1 MNIATLSTGVVI
13 VIWGLAVLFIALVVT
28 RATRNQPVRNAS
40 SILGGL
46 VVLAILMTALNAGLV
61 FIKPEERGVV
71 ISAVDPQGYRS
82 QALTPGLH
90 WIIPFAENVV
100 IYPISRQN
108 YTMSSTPGEGQV
120 QGDDSIAARTA
131 DGQQISIDASVIYE
145 INPDKVI
152 QVHIAWQNRYSSD
165 LVRALSRGIIRDAIS
180 QYNVE
185 EVVST
190 KRDIMAAAIH
200 DQLATKFDQNG
211 LTLVD
216 FILRNISFSPEY
228 AASVE
233 QKQIAEQ
240 QAEQAKF
247 VVDQRKQEAEQ
258 ARQQAQ
264 GLADS
269 AVIKA
274 KGDAEARL
282 VQAQAEAQAL
292 EMIAKALANNPDLL
306 TYQYISKLSPGVQ
319 VMLLPSNSP
328 FVFNLPTVVP
338 GAPTTTETPAPTA
351 VPTTAPTPAPTA
363 TP

>member
-1 MNIATLSTGVVI
+1 MNIATLSIGVVT
-13 VIWGLAVLFIALVVT
+13 VIWVLAVLFIVLVVV
-28 RATRNQPVRNAS
+28 RASRNQPVRNAS

-46 VVLAILMTALNAGLV
+46 VILAILMTALNAGLV
-61 FIKPEERGVV
+61 FVQPQERGVV
-71 ISAVDPQGYRS
+71 ISAFNPQGYRS
-82 QALTPGLH
+82 EPLTPGLH

-100 IYPISRQN
+100 IYPISRQT
-108 YTMSSTPGEGQV
+108 YTMSSTTGEGQV

-131 DGQQISIDASVIYE
+131 DGQQISIDASVIFE

-152 QVHIAWQNRYSSD
+152 QVHIAWQNRYVND

-190 KRDIMAAAIH
+190 KRDTMTAQIH
-200 DQLATKFDQNG
+200 DLLASKLDENG

-216 FILRNISFSPEY
+216 FILRNVSFSPEY

-274 KGDAEARL
+274 KGDAQARL
-282 VQAQAEAQAL
+282 VQAEAEAQAL

-306 TYQYISKLSPGVQ
+306 TYQYITKLGPDIQ

-328 FVFNLPTVVP
+328 FVFSLPSTLST
-338 GAPTTTETPAPTA
+338 APTTTETPAPTM
-351 VPTTAPTPAPTA
+351 VPTVVPTAAPTA

>member
-1 MNIATLSTGVVI
+1 MNIATLSTGVV
-13 VIWGLAVLFIALVVT
+13 VIMWVLAILFVALVVT
-28 RATRNQPVRNAS
+28 RASRNQKVRNAS
-40 SILGGL
+40 SILGAL

-61 FIKPEERGVV
+61 FIQPEQRGVV
-71 ISAVDPQGYRS
+71 VSAIDPQGYRT

-90 WIIPFAENVV
+90 WIIPFAENVI
-100 IYPISRQN
+100 IYPISRQT

-131 DGQQISIDASVIYE
+131 DGQQISIDASVIFE
-145 INPDKVI
+145 INPEKVV
-152 QVHIAWQNRYSSD
+152 QVHIAWQSRYLDD
-165 LVRALSRGIIRDAIS
+165 LVRAFSRGIIRDAIS

-190 KRDIMAAAIH
+190 KRDLMATQIH
-200 DQLATKFDQNG
+200 DQLAAKFDQNG

-216 FILRNISFSPEY
+216 FILRNVAFSPEY

-247 VVDQRKQEAEQ
+247 VVEQKKQEAEQ

-264 GLADS
+264 GLADA

-282 VQAQAEAQAL
+282 VQADAEAQAL
-292 EMIAKALANNPDLL
+292 IMIAKALANNPDLL
-306 TYQYISKLSPGVQ
+306 TYTYISKLSPDIQ

-328 FVFNLPTVVP
+328 FVFNLPTT
-338 GAPTTTETPAPTA
+338 GSSAPTATATPAPTA
-351 VPTTAPTPAPTA
+351 VPTPAPTA

>member
-1 MNIATLSTGVVI
+1 MIFEVNPEKVV
-13 VIWGLAVLFIALVVT
+13 
-28 RATRNQPVRNAS
+28 
-40 SILGGL
+40 
-46 VVLAILMTALNAGLV
+46 
-61 FIKPEERGVV
+61 
-71 ISAVDPQGYRS
+71 
-82 QALTPGLH
+82 
-90 WIIPFAENVV
+90 
-100 IYPISRQN
+100 
-108 YTMSSTPGEGQV
+108 
-120 QGDDSIAARTA
+120 
-131 DGQQISIDASVIYE
+131 
-145 INPDKVI
+145 
-152 QVHIAWQNRYSSD
+152 QVHIAWQNRYVND

-190 KRDIMAAAIH
+190 KREAMAVQIH
-200 DQLATKFDQNG
+200 DLLAAKLDENG

-216 FILRNISFSPEY
+216 FVLRNVSFSPEY

-247 VVDQRKQEAEQ
+247 VVEQKKQEAEQ

-269 AVIKA
+269 VVIAA
-274 KGDAEARL
+274 KGDAAARL
-282 VQAQAEAQAL
+282 VQAEAEAQAL

-306 TYQYISKLSPGVQ
+306 TYQYITKLSPDIQ

-328 FVFNLPTVVP
+328 FVFSLPTMEP
-338 GAPTTTETPAPTA
+338 TAPTTTATPAPTT
-351 VPTTAPTPAPTA
+351 VPTPAPTA